1 MVKQHRKSSSRSKKS
16 KSKTNRRVSRKN
28 MRGGDAGRYV
38 MPPSYFGDVPTGYHA
53 PGAPELAGSAN
64 QVSVSQG
71 TVWKGDQYAG
81 PNLYPMQG
89 GDCGCSSKRNYKK
102 KTRKMKGGMKGEA
115 ARLANLGRKT
125 LERSSVANYTV
136 RNAAWNR
143 DFNEMEKLRKK
154 EAERIKNM
162 LKKMT
167 RKERKAYLKEQKRI
181 LQEKEKEEQERKEQA
196 ILDKQRWQAFLQT
209 PEGQR
214 QMELERE
221 AEAANIAARNGS

>member
-38 MPPSYFGDVPTGYHA
+38 MPPNYFGDVPTGYHA

-71 TVWKGDQYAG
+71 MVWKGGQYAG

-102 KTRKMKGGMKGEA
+102 KTRKMKGGMQGEEQRQYA
-115 ARLANLGRKT
+115 DRQKSFRNTRGPT
-125 LERSSVANYTV
+125 LSR
-136 RNAAWNR
+136 RNADWNKDYR
-143 DFNEMEKLRKK
+143 EQQMLRK
-154 EAERIKNM
+154 AEEKRMKKM
-162 LKKMT
+162 LKQMT
-167 RKERKAYLKEQKRI
+167 RKERKAYLEEQKRI

-196 ILDKQRWQAFLQT
+196 ILEKQRWQAFLQT
-209 PEGQR
+209 PEGQEHTR
-214 QMELERE
+214 QEQRDQEQRIINME
-221 AEAANIAARNGS
+221 S